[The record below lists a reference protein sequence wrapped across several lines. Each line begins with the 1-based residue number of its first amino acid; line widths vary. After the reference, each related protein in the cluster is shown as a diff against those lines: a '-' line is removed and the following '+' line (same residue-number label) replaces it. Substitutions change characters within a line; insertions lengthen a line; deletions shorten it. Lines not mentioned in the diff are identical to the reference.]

1 MLLLLLLP
9 LLLVS
14 VVVVVELL
22 LMRKHALRFVDDAG
36 MVNAD
41 AVNDDDDNVTPT
53 LVSVAKDDNNAH
65 PTIAVAENVG
75 TLVMFSFQS

>member
-1 MLLLLLLP
+1 MLLLLP

-14 VVVVVELL
+14 VVVVVVVVELL
-22 LMRKHALRFVDDAG
+22 LMRKDTLRLFDDAG

-41 AVNDDDDNVTPT
+41 AVNDDDVTPT

-65 PTIAVAENVG
+65 PTIVVAENVG
-75 TLVMFSFQS
+75 TLVMLSFQS